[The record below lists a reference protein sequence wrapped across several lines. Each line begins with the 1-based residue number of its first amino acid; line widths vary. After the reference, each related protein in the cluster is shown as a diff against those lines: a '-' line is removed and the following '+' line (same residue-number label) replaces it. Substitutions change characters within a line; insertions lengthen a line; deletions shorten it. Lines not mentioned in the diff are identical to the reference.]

1 MIVHG
6 HRGARFEAPE
16 NTVPGFRHAMSL
28 GLRAVEFDVRLTADD
43 HLVVI
48 HDATV
53 DRTTDGTG
61 AVADLTLAQI
71 QALDA
76 RSTFPDWPEPC
87 VVPTF
92 AEVLDVIGHL
102 ETFEVEI
109 KTDSPQRLDRV
120 VPMVLAELRQR
131 SMPGEVIVTSFD
143 VHALEVVQQLAPDQ
157 PRGYIGVWDSMDFVS
172 TAKQLGAV
180 RACIP
185 FRTGSAE
192 IVKAAQAAGM
202 TVTGWPTNTREEF
215 DEHMRR
221 GVDTLCTDAPSTI
234 LQLLKEIT
242 SPL

>member
-16 NTVPGFRHAMSL
+16 NTVPGFRYAMSL

-92 AEVLDVIGHL
+92 ADVLDVIGHL

-120 VPMVLAELRQR
+120 VPMVLEELKQR
-131 SMPGEVIVTSFD
+131 SMPGGVIVTSFD

-157 PRGYIGVWDSMDFVS
+157 PRGYIGAWDSMDFVN

-202 TVTGWPTNTREEF
+202 TVTGWPTNSREEF

-234 LQLLKEIT
+234 LQFLKEMP
-242 SPL
+242 SQS